1 MGRIIAVMNIKG
13 GVGKTTITGNLAHAL
28 GRLGHRVL
36 AVDMDSQCNT
46 TSLLLP
52 GESPDKN
59 TVRDLLA
66 QDEPGLGVRKCIVPT
81 RLANVSLLPNNPET
95 AGLEPQLLLAAPAS
109 YLRLKRHL
117 RDFARRHFT
126 FTLIDNPP
134 NMGTFVLISLY
145 AADGVILPLKAGSAF
160 SVDGLLKA
168 VRLISQVRSE
178 ANPDLKFLRLLINHL
193 DRRTVISRN
202 IAREIAGAFREDQL
216 FRTTIPVNTAFE
228 RAESRGQTIFQFD
241 PGASGAK
248 AFGELARELLD
259 ICGLAEDAPEKPPE
273 RTEHDRL
280 HKKGQTPPKASSGL
294 G

>member
-1 MGRIIAVMNIKG
+1 MGRIIAIMNIKG
-13 GVGKTTITGNLAHAL
+13 GVGKTTITSNLADAL

-52 GESPDKN
+52 GDHPEQN

-66 QDEPGLGVRKCIVPT
+66 QDETTLAVRKCVVPT
-81 RLANVSLLPNNPET
+81 QLANVSLLPNTPET
-95 AGLEPQLLLAAPAS
+95 AMLEPQLLLSAPAS
-109 YLRLKRHL
+109 YLRLRRHF
-117 RDFARRHFT
+117 RDFARRNFT

-134 NMGTFVLISLY
+134 NMGTFVLSSLY

-168 VRLISQVRSE
+168 VRLISQVRAE
-178 ANPDLKFLRLLINHL
+178 ANPDLRFLRLLINHM
-193 DRRTVISRN
+193 DRRTIISRN
-202 IAREIAGAFREDQL
+202 IAQEIAGAFREDQL

-241 PGASGAK
+241 PGASGAR
-248 AFGELARELLD
+248 AFRELARELLD
-259 ICGLAEDAPEKPPE
+259 ICGLAEDSPEKPTE
-273 RTEHDRL
+273 RTEYDQL
-280 HKKGQTPPKASSGL
+280 HKKGQAPRKTLGGL

>member
-13 GVGKTTITGNLAHAL
+13 GVGKTTITGNLADAL

-52 GESPDKN
+52 GESPRQH

-66 QDEPGLGVRKCIVPT
+66 QDEPTLAVRKCILPT
-81 RLANVSLLPNNPET
+81 RLANVSLLPNTPET
-95 AGLEPQLLLAAPAS
+95 ALLEPQLLQSAPAS
-109 YLRLKRHL
+109 YLRLRRSL
-117 RDFARRHFT
+117 RDFARRHFA

-134 NMGTFVLISLY
+134 NMGTFVLLSLY

-160 SVDGLLKA
+160 SVEGLLKA
-168 VRLISQVRSE
+168 VRLISRVRAE
-178 ANPDLKFLRLLINHL
+178 ANPDLSFLRLLINQMDL
-193 DRRTVISRN
+193 RTSISRN
-202 IAREIAGAFREDQL
+202 ISQEIASAFEADQL

-228 RAESRGQTIFQFD
+228 RAESRGQTIFQFN

-248 AFGELARELLD
+248 AFKDLASELLD
-259 ICGLAEDAPEKPPE
+259 ICGL
-273 RTEHDRL
+273 TENLQGRIKHE
-280 HKKGQTPPKASSGL
+280 HPTKKGQAASKAL

>member
-13 GVGKTTITGNLAHAL
+13 GVGKTTITGNLADAL

-52 GESPDKN
+52 GDHPQQN

-66 QDEPGLGVRKCIVPT
+66 QDETGLKVRKCIVPT
-81 RLANVSLLPNNPET
+81 RLANVSLLPNTPES
-95 AGLEPQLLLAAPAS
+95 AKIEPQLLLSAPAS
-109 YLRLKRHL
+109 YLRLRRHL
-117 RDFARRHFT
+117 RDFARRHFA

-134 NMGTFVLISLY
+134 NMGTFVLTSLY

-168 VRLISQVRSE
+168 VRLISQVRAE
-178 ANPDLKFLRLLINHL
+178 ANPDLSFLRLLINQL
-193 DRRTVISRN
+193 DRRTSISRN
-202 IAREIAGAFREDQL
+202 IAQEIAGAFREDQL

-241 PGASGAK
+241 PGATGAV
-248 AFGELARELLD
+248 AFRDLARELLD
-259 ICGLAEDAPEKPPE
+259 ICGLAKDAPEKPKE
-273 RTEHDRL
+273 RTTYDRL
-280 HKKGQTPPKASSGL
+280 HKKGQAPRKSFGGAG
-294 G
+294 

>member
-1 MGRIIAVMNIKG
+1 MGRIFAVMNIKG
-13 GVGKTTITGNLAHAL
+13 GVGKTTITGNLADAL

-52 GESPDKN
+52 GEPPQQN

-66 QDEPGLGVRKCIVPT
+66 QDETTLPVRKCIVPT
-81 RLANVSLLPNNPET
+81 RLANVSLLPNTPET
-95 AGLEPQLLLAAPAS
+95 ATLEPQLLLSAPAS
-109 YLRLKRHL
+109 YARLRRHI

-134 NMGTFVLISLY
+134 NMGTFVLTSLY

-168 VRLISQVRSE
+168 VRLISQVRAE
-178 ANPDLKFLRLLINHL
+178 ANPDLSFLRLLINHM
-193 DRRTVISRN
+193 DRRTIISRN
-202 IAREIAGAFREDQL
+202 ISREIAAAFREDQL

-228 RAESRGQTIFQFD
+228 QAESRGQTIFQFA
-241 PGASGAK
+241 PAASGAA
-248 AFGELARELLD
+248 AFRELAQELLD
-259 ICGLAEDAPEKPPE
+259 ICGLAKDSLEPPKE
-273 RTEHDRL
+273 RTDYEQRHQ
-280 HKKGQTPPKASSGL
+280 KGQKPRKTVGGL

>member
-1 MGRIIAVMNIKG
+1 MGHILAVMNIKG
-13 GVGKTTITGNLAHAL
+13 GVGKTTITGNLADAL

-52 GESPDKN
+52 GEHPQQN

-66 QDEPGLGVRKCIVPT
+66 QEETTLPLRKY
-81 RLANVSLLPNNPET
+81 NVSLLPNIPET
-95 AGLEPQLLLAAPAS
+95 ATLEPQLLLSAPAS
-109 YLRLKRHL
+109 YARLRRHI
-117 RDFARRHFT
+117 RDFARRHYA

-134 NMGTFVLISLY
+134 NMGTFVLSSLY

-168 VRLISQVRSE
+168 VRLISQVRAE
-178 ANPDLKFLRLLINHL
+178 ANPDLSFLRLLINHM
-193 DRRTVISRN
+193 DRRTIISRN
-202 IAREIAGAFREDQL
+202 IAQEIAGAFKKDQL

-228 RAESRGQTIFQFD
+228 RAESRGQTIFQFA
-241 PGASGAK
+241 PGASGAE
-248 AFGELARELLD
+248 AFRELARELLE
-259 ICGLAEDAPEKPPE
+259 ICGLAQDSAEKPQE
-273 RTEHDRL
+273 RTDYDQR
-280 HKKGQTPPKASSGL
+280 HKKGERPGKTIGGL